1 MHAGSEWEWTGGQ
14 LDNVDMVDGV
24 DMMGRTVLRWR
35 LAQLWITA
43 AVLGFIFSAIF
54 SSAIFSNAA
63 ESSWQKSAKT
73 KPRYNVLFIISDD
86 LRPTLGCYGN
96 PIVKTPNIDALAAR
110 GTRFDRAYAQF
121 PLCNPS
127 RSSMLNGRYPTQTG
141 VMDNNTY
148 FRKQHPDFVTLPQY
162 FKNQGYASLR
172 TGKIFHGG
180 IDDEASWTEG
190 GEPVDPNIVNRPP
203 SPVATG
209 QGARETDDPDIGP
222 SNRPARASTSDR
234 IVVLEGDGESH
245 GDYKIA
251 SRAIEYLERYKDKP
265 FFVAVGFNKPH
276 SPPTAPKKFFDL
288 YDVNKIPLPPDFNT
302 HPQAP
307 AGFPDISIPHRN
319 ADLFIGRDSPPD
331 DAREMIRAYYASV
344 SFVDAQVGRVIETLD
359 RLNLRD
365 NTIIVFWGDH
375 GYHLGEKGKWSK
387 AYSLWDVGLRVPL
400 IIAMPGGKPG
410 VSERTVQLLDLYTTL
425 AELAGLPAPPKIEG
439 RSLAALLSKPD
450 ANWNTPAFAVVM
462 FQGKLGHS
470 VTTERWHY
478 VEWDEG
484 RAGSMLLDHRTD
496 PLELKNLINES
507 GYTDRIKEMK
517 ELLKRLSQK

>member
-1 MHAGSEWEWTGGQ
+1 MINW
-14 LDNVDMVDGV
+14 
-24 DMMGRTVLRWR
+24 LRIKLSSR
-35 LAQLWITA
+35 LQRYWATMLIP
-43 AVLGFIFSAIF
+43 AVILFAIVPNASQ
-54 SSAIFSNAA
+54 SST
-63 ESSWQKSAKT
+63 QKPAKPKT
-73 KPRYNVLFIISDD
+73 RYNVLFIISDD

-127 RSSMLNGRYPTQTG
+127 RSSLLSGRYPAQTG

-148 FRKQHPDFVTLPQY
+148 FRKQHPDYVTLPQY

-172 TGKIFHGG
+172 TGKVFHGG
-180 IDDEASWTEG
+180 IDDMISWTEG

-209 QGARETDDPDIGP
+209 QGARETDDPEGRP
-222 SNRPARASTSDR
+222 QPNRPARASTSDR
-234 IVVLEGDGESH
+234 IVVLDGEGESH

-251 SRAIEYLERYKDKP
+251 TRAIDYLERYKDKP
-265 FFVAVGFNKPH
+265 FFLAVGFNKPH

-288 YDVNKIPLPPDFNT
+288 YDPRTIPLPPDFNT

-307 AGFPDISIPHRN
+307 QGFPDISIPHRN
-319 ADLFIGRDSPPD
+319 ADLFIGRESSPD
-331 DAREMIRAYYASV
+331 EAREMIRAYYASV
-344 SFVDAQVGRVIETLD
+344 SFVDAQVGRVIEALD
-359 RLNLRD
+359 RLHLRD

-400 IIAMPGGKPG
+400 IIAMPGAKAQT
-410 VSERTVQLLDLYTTL
+410 SERTVQLLDLYPTL
-425 AELAGLPAPPKIEG
+425 ADLAGLPAPPQIEG
-439 RSLAALLSKPD
+439 RSIAQLVRKPN
-450 ANWNTPAFAVVM
+450 ASWNFPSFAVVM
-462 FQGKLGHS
+462 FQGKLGRS

-484 RAGSMLLDHRTD
+484 RAGAMLLDHQKD
-496 PLELKNLINES
+496 PLELKNLADEPS
-507 GYTDRIKEMK
+507 AAGRIKQMR
-517 ELLKRLSQK
+517 ELLKTLPEK